1 MSVDEPAHVR
11 VVDTNHDRA
20 RVAGIIGFA
29 GRRHRPVVRSLP
41 RLRARRPHRGLRPR
55 HARRPAHSHC
65 QRRRAQ
71 TPRRSSPTRGPAHT
85 LPASSRRTRWNH
97 VLPHDPSLA
106 QRFARIRHRDASP
119 SPITPALKFA
129 LTLHPPVA
137 ICPSHS
143 WRLSMPGHR
152 RLQLLQS
159 PRVPLA
165 TSCSGSPPPAVNRN
179 CLPRRSR
186 ARAEPHSGHAHD
198 PAAPLRSTLFL
209 CTTPAPR
216 PLRPPCALSNGGRA
230 RPRPAERVTESP
242 HLRQLP
248 GGLPDLC
255 VRACRSPST
264 CRGCGS

>member
-71 TPRRSSPTRGPAHT
+71 TPRRSSSQHAAPPTRSRHRPEERAGTTCSLTIPA
-85 LPASSRRTRWNH
+85 LPSASPASVTVTRH
-97 VLPHDPSLA
+97 HPPSP
-106 QRFARIRHRDASP
+106 QRSSSP
-119 SPITPALKFA
+119 SPSIHRLP
-129 LTLHPPVA
+129 

-159 PRVPLA
+159 PRVCPQWP
-165 TSCSGSPPPAVNRN
+165 C
-179 CLPRRSR
+179 
-186 ARAEPHSGHAHD
+186 
-198 PAAPLRSTLFL
+198 
-209 CTTPAPR
+209 PR
-216 PLRPPCALSNGGRA
+216 PSRPLTVYSVPLY
-230 RPRPAERVTESP
+230 
-242 HLRQLP
+242 
-248 GGLPDLC
+248 
-255 VRACRSPST
+255 
-264 CRGCGS
+264 

>member
-137 ICPSHS
+137 N
-143 WRLSMPGHR
+143 LSFPLVAFVHARSPPTATLAIPTSVPTVAMPTTQPPPYGLLCASVLAPHPGHPVR
-152 RLQLLQS
+152 H
-159 PRVPLA
+159 
-165 TSCSGSPPPAVNRN
+165 
-179 CLPRRSR
+179 
-186 ARAEPHSGHAHD
+186 AR
-198 PAAPLRSTLFL
+198 
-209 CTTPAPR
+209 
-216 PLRPPCALSNGGRA
+216 
-230 RPRPAERVTESP
+230 
-242 HLRQLP
+242 
-248 GGLPDLC
+248 
-255 VRACRSPST
+255 
-264 CRGCGS
+264 